1 MFKLLLALPP
11 VLLFGLLQQKP
22 AATPAQGMTEVATP
36 DQGMPADAAT
46 RTRGVKP
53 TSESQAHAKQ
63 MYSFDCAICHGPN
76 GNGKGELVADMN
88 LKMRDFTD
96 PQTLKGTSDGEL
108 FYAIKNG
115 DAKNK
120 MPPEAP
126 RAKGDDDIWNLVI
139 LVRSFAKK

>member
-1 MFKLLLALPP
+1 MFKLLLALPA
-11 VLLFGLLQQKP
+11 VLLFALSPQQP
-22 AATPAQGMTEVATP
+22 AATP

-46 RTRGVKP
+46 LKNPVTP
-53 TSESQAHAKQ
+53 TPESQAHAKQ
-63 MYSFDCAICHGPN
+63 TYAVDCLICHGPD

-96 PQTLKGTSDGEL
+96 PETLKGTPDGEL

-115 DAKNK
+115 DPKTK

-126 RAKGDDDIWNLVI
+126 RVKGDDDIWNLVI

>member
-1 MFKLLLALPP
+1 
-11 VLLFGLLQQKP
+11 
-22 AATPAQGMTEVATP
+22 
-36 DQGMPADAAT
+36 MPADAAT
-46 RTRGVKP
+46 LTNPVRP

-63 MYSFDCAICHGPN
+63 MYSYDCAICHGQN

-96 PQTLKGTSDGEL
+96 PDTLRGTSDGEL

-120 MPPEAP
+120 MPAEAP

>member
-11 VLLFGLLQQKP
+11 VLLFALLPQQP
-22 AATPAQGMTEVATP
+22 AATP

-46 RTRGVKP
+46 LTNPVRP

-63 MYSFDCAICHGPN
+63 MYSYDCAICHGQN

-96 PQTLKGTSDGEL
+96 PDTLRGTSDGEL

-120 MPPEAP
+120 MPAEAP
-126 RAKGDDDIWNLVI
+126 RARGDDDIWNLVI

>member
-11 VLLFGLLQQKP
+11 VLLFALLPQQP
-22 AATPAQGMTEVATP
+22 AATP
-36 DQGMPADAAT
+36 DQGRPADAAT
-46 RTRGVKP
+46 LTNPVRP
-53 TSESQAHAKQ
+53 TSESQAHAKY
-63 MYSFDCAICHGPN
+63 MYSIDCAICHGPN

-96 PQTLKGTSDGEL
+96 PDTLRGTSDGEL

-115 DAKNK
+115 DPKNK
-120 MPPEAP
+120 MPGEAP
-126 RAKGDDDIWNLVI
+126 RAKGDDDIWNLVV